1 MIKKVTDRIGLVS
14 LIAVACII
22 CCLMGF
28 SSGKNPEEK
37 PRRVTTLD
45 MDYPQIRLSEH
56 SEDSLFVLR

>member
-37 PRRVTTLD
+37 PRRVTTLACII
-45 MDYPQIRLSEH
+45 PNTPSEH